1 MQIKNKFRYFLVNFN
16 ELDRVLTTWIQESKT
31 KYFEKMRTKKR
42 D

>member
-31 KYFEKMRTKKR
+31 KIL
-42 D
+42 